1 MKFTYTLEVKIF
13 AQLLSTFL
21 GFFENGTILMIN
33 QNLNGSKKFNLINE
47 KINFTFSEYMISNC
61 PLVPMDRQFPQA
73 NASKLPWRLSMIPDL
88 AAFIKELPGFC
99 NKIPK
104 FQHEL

>member
-1 MKFTYTLEVKIF
+1 MKF

-33 QNLNGSKKFNLINE
+33 QNLNGSKKFNSINE

>member
-1 MKFTYTLEVKIF
+1 MKF